1 MAIHDFASQRL
12 MVDAPLAPGADIE
25 LDREQ
30 TNYLLNTLFPYT
42 TLFRSDRK
50 SVV

>member
-1 MAIHDFASQRL
+1 MATFLIVGKNFSGLKNKILERGD
-12 MVDAPLAPGADIE
+12 
-25 LDREQ
+25 
-30 TNYLLNTLFPYT
+30 NYILLQDQAVTTLFSYT